1 MLLRLIFT
9 LSIFLPTLAVYAHEL
24 TNHEHEKCEK
34 TVVHFHQ
41 KEDHCFLDDFVFGNP
56 FHFQKQEVKWLSPSP
71 LTEYSSY
78 NTLYNNSDLYFR
90 FLRGPPAV

>member
-24 TNHEHEKCEK
+24 SHHGHEKCQE

-41 KEDHCFLDDFVFGNP
+41 KEAHCFLDDFVFSNS
-56 FHFQKQEVKWLSPSP
+56 FHVQNHEVKLFSPSP
-71 LTEYSSY
+71 LIAYSSY
-78 NTLYNNSDLYFR
+78 NPLYNNFDLHFR
-90 FLRGPPAV
+90 FLRGPPRD